1 VGKGLARKADVLG
14 GVLPTVAAR
23 VLAPS
28 LLAVL
33 LLAGCVSPAADKA
46 AVPSSGLP
54 PVGDLAPLPEV
65 VTKLVPAGRLEFG
78 GGNDLALRDQYA
90 YIASHA
96 EGSRIVDLSD
106 PKSPREVA
114 LVPCNGKD
122 LDVTDLP
129 DGRRIM
135 TISSQG
141 DDACPDASPTGGIR
155 LVDVTDAANPKVLRQ
170 VPLAYGS
177 HTHTTWGETG
187 LLFNSAYDLF
197 VQTKHRRSEIV
208 DISNPDDPKVVSE
221 FMFPQTSKSPGCHD
235 IMDLPEEK
243 LAVCAAITETMVWDM
258 ADPLAP
264 KVIATIEGAWI
275 HHSASYSPER
285 KILVLGDEFA
295 GVLAPVCP
303 NVAGKTPTGAL
314 FFYDVTD
321 WKSPRKLGQYSHP
334 MESPARYCSA
344 HNFEVIPGRDLVV
357 GGFYGDGTILV
368 DFSDPANPKMVSQQK
383 QEGTSSWASYYH
395 RGLVVS
401 GDGGRGLD
409 VYTLE

>member
-1 VGKGLARKADVLG
+1 MRPPSFAAFAALALVTG
-14 GVLPTVAAR
+14 T
-23 VLAPS
+23 
-28 LLAVL
+28 
-33 LLAGCVSPAADKA
+33 LLAGCVAPGAQTQDPTDPAGI
-46 AVPSSGLP
+46 VLP
-54 PVGDLAPLPEV
+54 DLSPLPEV
-65 VTKLVPAGRLEFG
+65 VKTLVPVGRLEFG

-90 YIASHA
+90 YVASFG

-106 PKSPREVA
+106 PANPREVG

-135 TISSQG
+135 TISSQNA
-141 DDACPDASPTGGIR
+141 DACPDAASTGGIR
-155 LVDVTDAANPKVLRQ
+155 LVDVTDPANPKVLKQ

-177 HTHTTWGETG
+177 HTHTTWGDTG
-187 LLFNSAYDLF
+187 LLFNSAYDLA

-208 DISNPDDPKVVSE
+208 DITDPDDPKVVKE
-221 FMFPQTSKSPGCHD
+221 FMFPGAEPTIPPSPSKSPGCHD
-235 IMDLPEEK
+235 ILDLPEMG

-258 ADPLAP
+258 TDPLSP
-264 KVIATIEGAWI
+264 RVIATIEGAWI
-275 HHSASYSPER
+275 HHSAAYSMER
-285 KILVLGDEFA
+285 KVLILGDEFA

-314 FFYDVTD
+314 FFYDFSD
-321 WKSPRKLGQYSHP
+321 PKAPKPLGTYSHP

-344 HNFEVIPGRDLVV
+344 HNFGVIPGKDVV
-357 GGFYGDGTILV
+357 VAGFYGDGTLLV
-368 DFSDPANPKMVSQQK
+368 DFSDPTNPTLLSQQK

-409 VYTLE
+409 VYALE

>member
-1 VGKGLARKADVLG
+1 M
-14 GVLPTVAAR
+14 R
-23 VLAPS
+23 VLAVP

-33 LLAGCVSPAADKA
+33 VLAGCVAPASTTGDRADAAA
-46 AVPSSGLP
+46 AVL
-54 PVGDLAPLPEV
+54 GDLWPLPEAP
-65 VTKLVPAGRLEFG
+65 TKLVPLGQLEFG

-90 YIASHA
+90 YVASFG

-106 PKSPREVA
+106 PKNPREVG

-129 DGRRIM
+129 NGRRIM
-135 TISSQG
+135 TISSQA
-141 DDACPDASPTGGIR
+141 DDGCPGASADGGIR
-155 LVDVTDAANPKVLRQ
+155 LVDVTDPANPVVLKQ

-177 HTHTTWGETG
+177 HTHTTWGDTG
-187 LLFNSAYDLF
+187 LLFNSAYDLV
-197 VQTKHRRSEIV
+197 VQTSHRRSEIV
-208 DISNPDDPKVVSE
+208 DITNPDEPKVVGE
-221 FMFPQTSKSPGCHD
+221 FMFPRTSKSPGCHD
-235 IMDLPEEK
+235 ILDLPEMN

-258 ADPLAP
+258 TDPLSP
-264 KVIATIEGAWI
+264 KVIAVVEGAWI
-275 HHSASYSPER
+275 HHSAAYSPET
-285 KILVLGDEFA
+285 KVLILGDEFA

-314 FFYDVTD
+314 FFYDFSD
-321 WKSPRKLGQYSHP
+321 PSEPEQLGSYSHP

-344 HNFEVIPGRDLVV
+344 HNFGVIPGKPIVV
-357 GGFYGDGTILV
+357 AGFYGDGTLMI
-368 DFSDPANPKMVSQQK
+368 DFSDPANPKLLDQKK

-409 VYTLE
+409 VYGLE